1 MRVAQRSDRSELRK
15 DQGRTGP
22 REDRL
27 QNRGTDPRTNRDG
40 VHPDVVQLGPIHPS
54 EVRSMLPTL
63 PDELQQLRAMVL
75 TAGQQ
80 LLAGQGRI
88 GSVDY
93 KSATELV
100 TDLDRQLE
108 DQLLEKLLHTFP
120 DDAVRGEEGSS
131 SPGRS
136 LRTWYLDPLD
146 GTTNYVHGYPF
157 YAVSLGCAQREDL
170 LLGAVFAPYLDELY
184 LTARGWGTVLERPVH
199 QVRQRL
205 SRREPVVLRRALL
218 ATGFPYVRDEIVHR
232 NVEYLKRFLLN
243 QCHGVRRAGSAAID
257 LCHVA
262 AGKLDG
268 YWEMNLRPWDV
279 VAGCLAAREVGA
291 VVSDF
296 SGREGFLDGQQI
308 VAAAPG
314 LHAQL
319 LEVLRNEPGVGEG
332 RTESDHE

>member
-1 MRVAQRSDRSELRK
+1 
-15 DQGRTGP
+15 
-22 REDRL
+22 
-27 QNRGTDPRTNRDG
+27 
-40 VHPDVVQLGPIHPS
+40 
-54 EVRSMLPTL
+54 MLPAL
-63 PDELQQLRAMVL
+63 PEELQQLRSMVL
-75 TAGQQ
+75 PAGRQ
-80 LLAGQGRI
+80 LLADQGRL
-88 GSVDY
+88 GRVDY

-100 TDLDRQLE
+100 TDLDRRLE
-108 DQLLEKLLHTFP
+108 DQLLEGLLRAFP
-120 DDAVRGEEGSS
+120 DDAVQGEEGSR

-136 LRTWYLDPLD
+136 ARTWYLDPLD

-157 YAVSLGCAQREDL
+157 YAVSLGCVQREDL

-184 LTARGWGTVLERPVH
+184 LAAREWGAVLERPAH
-199 QVRQRL
+199 QLQLRL
-205 SRREPVVLRRALL
+205 AQREPVVLQRALL
-218 ATGFPYVRDEIVHR
+218 ATGFPYIRDEVVQR
-232 NVEYLKRFLLN
+232 NLEYLKRFLLA

-279 VAGCLAAREVGA
+279 AAGCLAAREVGA

-296 SGREGFLDGQQI
+296 SGRDGFLDGRQI

-319 LEVLRNEPGVGEG
+319 LEVLRNESATGEG
-332 RTESDHE
+332 STGRDHE